1 MDRAVPNAAFMQSNG
16 GKRTVSSYVIKGY
29 EMIKSA
35 VWPALLALGL
45 ATAAQAAQAVPV
57 IPGAAGFGMSTP
69 AGRGGEI
76 YKVTNLNDSGSGSL
90 RACVEASGPRVCV
103 FEVSGAIQLQKDLR
117 IQNPYI
123 TIAGQTAPSPGIS
136 LYGGTVRIYDTHD
149 VLIQHIRIRVGDAN
163 GGSDPI
169 NRDALDL
176 AGGSGVNNVVLD
188 HVSASWALDEMVS
201 VWKGRN
207 VTIRNSIISE
217 ALDEHRFAYSD
228 GNVGKG
234 PIVGPGTNN
243 VLFSGNL
250 LAHNRARNVRSKSDG
265 LVFANNVVYDYA
277 YFGTDIGEGSSSSRT
292 SIVGN
297 AYVHGPAYDG
307 ASAINIR
314 GNLASGSRIF
324 IEDNIAPG
332 GNSNN
337 PWSIVKN
344 GASFNPRVNTAPIW
358 PEGFTALPASQV
370 QSYVAAKAGARPVD
384 RDEVDARVVRDLQN
398 RTGGLINSPS
408 EVGGFPNL
416 ERNTRRLTLPER
428 PHADD
433 DGDGYTNL
441 EEWLHGYARQVEG
454 SGGDSVAP
462 QAPKG
467 LRVE

>member
-228 GNVGKG
+228 G
-234 PIVGPGTNN
+234 
-243 VLFSGNL
+243 
-250 LAHNRARNVRSKSDG
+250 
-265 LVFANNVVYDYA
+265 
-277 YFGTDIGEGSSSSRT
+277 
-292 SIVGN
+292 
-297 AYVHGPAYDG
+297 
-307 ASAINIR
+307 
-314 GNLASGSRIF
+314 
-324 IEDNIAPG
+324 
-332 GNSNN
+332 
-337 PWSIVKN
+337 
-344 GASFNPRVNTAPIW
+344 
-358 PEGFTALPASQV
+358 
-370 QSYVAAKAGARPVD
+370 
-384 RDEVDARVVRDLQN
+384 
-398 RTGGLINSPS
+398 
-408 EVGGFPNL
+408 
-416 ERNTRRLTLPER
+416 
-428 PHADD
+428 
-433 DGDGYTNL
+433 
-441 EEWLHGYARQVEG
+441 
-454 SGGDSVAP
+454 
-462 QAPKG
+462 
-467 LRVE
+467 